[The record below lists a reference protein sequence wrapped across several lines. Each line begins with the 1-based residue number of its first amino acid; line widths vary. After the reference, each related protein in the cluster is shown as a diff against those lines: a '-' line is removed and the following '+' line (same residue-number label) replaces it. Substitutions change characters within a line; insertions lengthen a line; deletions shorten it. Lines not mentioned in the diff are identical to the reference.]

1 MKLII
6 ISGPSGS
13 GKTTLS
19 KIILNEFSDGL
30 ALNTDNYYRTGI
42 LSKLLSKLIDCYFD
56 RKISFNYKL
65 FKKDFDFASKY
76 EKLNHSYIY
85 DFKTKTINK
94 YIKETTNIKYLII
107 EGIFTNVLLK
117 DLRKQ
122 KFLHLELKTDKESC
136 LKRILYRDIRERGK
150 TENKARRQFLKSWN
164 LYYRKNKKFYKKFS
178 TYQTIYEDKEDIDL
192 ILKRISNLI
201 N

>member
-19 KIILNEFSDGL
+19 QIILNEFRDGL

-65 FKKDFDFASKY
+65 FKQDFDFICRN
-76 EKLNHSYIY
+76 EKLNHSFIY

-94 YIKETTNIKYLII
+94 IIKETTNIQYLIV
-107 EGIFTNVLLK
+107 EGIFTNDLLK
-117 DLRKQ
+117 DLRKK
-122 KFLHLELKTDKESC
+122 KFLHIELKIDKESC
-136 LKRILYRDIRERGK
+136 LKRMLYRDTKERGK
-150 TENKARRQFLKSWN
+150 TENKTRLEFLKSWN
-164 LYYRKNKKFYKKFS
+164 LYYRKNKNFYKKIS
-178 TYQTIYEDKEDIDL
+178 TYQTIFEDKEDLEL
-192 ILKRISNLI
+192 ILKRISNLM